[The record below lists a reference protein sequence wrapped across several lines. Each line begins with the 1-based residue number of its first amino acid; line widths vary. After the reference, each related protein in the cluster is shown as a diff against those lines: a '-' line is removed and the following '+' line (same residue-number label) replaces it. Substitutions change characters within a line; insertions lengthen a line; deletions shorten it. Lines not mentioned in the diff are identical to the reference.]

1 MFGPIGREIF
11 SLGSIIFAIFAVG
24 AVTLSGQQALSVLSD
39 NGLCATI
46 LLAIF
51 SAATFVLSLPR
62 TLAQLSWLGLLSAA
76 FIGLCGLLAMIG
88 AGANPV
94 PARITVATVPTNFYE
109 AFLAITGP
117 VRLSS
122 LASVV
127 CLLIYDVPQ
136 VFAYAG
142 RNTFS

>member
-1 MFGPIGREIF
+1 M
-11 SLGSIIFAIFAVG
+11 
-24 AVTLSGQQALSVLSD
+24 LSN

-51 SAATFVLSLPR
+51 SAATFILSLPR
-62 TLAQLSWLGLLSAA
+62 TLAHLSWLGLSSAA

-94 PARITVATVPTNFYE
+94 PERIVVATVPTNFYE

-117 VRLSS
+117 VRLFIRLS
-122 LASVV
+122 L
-127 CLLIYDVPQ
+127 P
-136 VFAYAG
+136 FAHEYA
-142 RNTFS
+142 